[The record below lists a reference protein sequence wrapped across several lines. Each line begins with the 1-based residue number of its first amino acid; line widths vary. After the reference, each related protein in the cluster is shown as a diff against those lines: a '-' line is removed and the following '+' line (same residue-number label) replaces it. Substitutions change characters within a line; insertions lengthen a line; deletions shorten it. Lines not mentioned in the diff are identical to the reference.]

1 MKYNAKK
8 GKKPPPTY
16 AMEFTFVTVSLF
28 FLKLSSA
35 EVYLALSYFTICL
48 PVMLYLVITLFANL
62 LKFL

>member
-1 MKYNAKK
+1 
-8 GKKPPPTY
+8 
-16 AMEFTFVTVSLF
+16 MEFTFVTVSLF